1 VDKRRGA
8 ALGLALVAALAASAC
23 ESEGSDGGGGG
34 GGGGGDDSLQIALL
48 LPESQTTRYEAF
60 DRPLFEAAVED
71 ECPSGT
77 TCEVLYSNANQ
88 DAEQQQ
94 SQAEAA
100 INNGA
105 DVLVLDPVDGD
116 AAANIVATAAE
127 QDIPVVAYDRA
138 INDADIAYYV
148 SFDNETVGEVQAQS
162 LVDRLTEQGVTS
174 GNIVMINGSPTD
186 PNAQSFNQG
195 AHNVFDGTD
204 FTLQPEGSDF
214 FTPEWEPANAQSFM
228 DGQIAD
234 LGPTGFVGVYAAND
248 GTAGGAISAMLAA
261 GINPLPPTTGQDA
274 ELAGI
279 QRVVAGQQYMTVYKP
294 IAPEAQ
300 KAAEVA
306 VALAQ
311 GDEVEGDTTVDNGA
325 GDIPSTLFDPVPV
338 TAENVADTVVADGFW
353 SVEDICTA
361 DYAAAC
367 AAVGLQ

>member
-1 VDKRRGA
+1 MDKRRGT

-23 ESEGSDGGGGG
+23 ESESGGG
-34 GGGGGDDSLQIALL
+34 GGGGGDDDSLTIALL
-48 LPESQTTRYEAF
+48 LPESQTTRYESF

-71 ECPSGT
+71 ECPSDMS
-77 TCEVLYSNANQ
+77 CEVLYSNANQ

-116 AAANIVATAAE
+116 AAGNIAATAAE
-127 QDIPVVAYDRA
+127 QDIPVVAYDRS
-138 INDADIAYYV
+138 ISDADVAYYV
-148 SFDNETVGEVQAQS
+148 SFDNVVVGETQAQS
-162 LVDRLTEQGVTS
+162 LVDRLASQGITS
-174 GNIVMINGSPTD
+174 GNIVMINGGPTD
-186 PNAQSFNQG
+186 PNAQSFNEG
-195 AHNVFDGTD
+195 AHNVFDETD
-204 FTLQPEGSDF
+204 FTLQPQGNDF
-214 FTPEWEPANAQSFM
+214 FTPDWEPENAQSFM

-248 GTAGGAISAMLAA
+248 GTAGGAISAMQAA
-261 GINPLPPTTGQDA
+261 GINPLPPVTGQDA

-279 QRVVAGQQYMTVYKP
+279 QRVVAGLQYMTVYKP

-311 GDEVEGDTTVDNGA
+311 GEEVEGDTTVDNGA
-325 GDIPSTLFDPVPV
+325 MDVPSTLFDPVAV

-361 DYAAAC
+361 DYAEAC
-367 AAVGLQ
+367 AAIGLQ

>member
-8 ALGLALVAALAASAC
+8 ALGLALTAVLAVTAC
-23 ESEGSDGGGGG
+23 ESDSEG
-34 GGGGGDDSLQIALL
+34 GGGGGDDNTLNIAFL
-48 LPESQTTRYEAF
+48 LPESQTTRYESF

-71 ECPSGT
+71 ECPSDQ

-88 DAEQQQ
+88 DASQQQ

-116 AAANIVATAAE
+116 AAGNIAATAAE
-127 QDIPVVAYDRA
+127 QDIPVVAYDRS
-138 INDADIAYYV
+138 ISDADVAYYV
-148 SFDNETVGEVQAQS
+148 SFDNVVVGETQAQS
-162 LVDRLTEQGVTS
+162 LVDRLASQGVTS
-174 GNIVMINGSPTD
+174 GNIVMINGGPTD
-186 PNAQSFNQG
+186 PNAQSFNEG
-195 AHNVFDGTD
+195 AHNVFDETD
-204 FTLQPEGSDF
+204 FTLQPQGNDF
-214 FTPEWEPANAQSFM
+214 FTPDWEPENAQSFM

-248 GTAGGAISAMLAA
+248 GTAGGAISAMQAA
-261 GINPLPPTTGQDA
+261 GINPLPPVTGQDA

-279 QRVVAGQQYMTVYKP
+279 QRVVAGLQYMTVYKP

-311 GDEVEGDTTVDNGA
+311 GEEVEGDTTVDNGA
-325 GDIPSTLFDPVPV
+325 MDVPSTLFDPVAV

-353 SVEDICTA
+353 SVEDICTS
-361 DYAAAC
+361 DYADAC
-367 AAVGLQ
+367 AAIGLQ

>member
-1 VDKRRGA
+1 MDKRRGA
-8 ALGLALVAALAASAC
+8 AFGLALVAALAASAC
-23 ESEGSDGGGGG
+23 ESESGGGG
-34 GGGGGDDSLQIALL
+34 GGGGGDDEGLKIAFL
-48 LPESQTTRYEAF
+48 LPESQTTRYESF

-71 ECPSGT
+71 QCPSGE

-116 AAANIVATAAE
+116 AAANIAATAAE
-127 QDIPVVAYDRA
+127 QDIPVVAYDRS

-148 SFDNETVGEVQAQS
+148 SFDNVTVGEVQAQS
-162 LVDRLTEQGVTS
+162 LVDRLAEQGVTS
-174 GNIVMINGSPTD
+174 GNIVMINGGPTD
-186 PNAQSFNQG
+186 PNAQEFNEG
-195 AHNVFDGTD
+195 AHNVLDASG
-204 FTLQPEGSDF
+204 FTLQPEGNDF
-214 FTPEWEPANAQSFM
+214 FTPDWEPENAQDFM

-261 GINPLPPTTGQDA
+261 GIDPLPPVTGQDA

-294 IAPEAQ
+294 IGPEAE

-306 VALAQ
+306 IALAQ
-311 GDEVEGDTTVDNGA
+311 GEEVEGDTTVDNGF
-325 GDIPSTLFDPVPV
+325 GEIPTTLFDPVPV
-338 TAENVADTVVADGFW
+338 TAENVADTVVADEFW
-353 SVEDICTA
+353 SIEDICTA
-361 DYAAAC
+361 DYADAC
-367 AAVGLQ
+367 AAIGLQ

>member
-1 VDKRRGA
+1 MDKRRGA
-8 ALGLALVAALAASAC
+8 ALGLALTAVLAVTAC
-23 ESEGSDGGGGG
+23 ESDSEG
-34 GGGGGDDSLQIALL
+34 GGGGGDDDTLNIAFL
-48 LPESQTTRYEAF
+48 LPESQTTRYESF

-71 ECPSGT
+71 ECPSDQ
-77 TCEVLYSNANQ
+77 TCKVLYSNANQ
-88 DAEQQQ
+88 DASQQQ

-116 AAANIVATAAE
+116 AAANIAATAKE
-127 QDIPVVAYDRA
+127 KDIPVVAYDRS
-138 INDADIAYYV
+138 ISDAEVAYYV
-148 SFDNETVGEVQAQS
+148 SFDNVTVGETQAQA

-174 GNIVMINGSPTD
+174 GNIVMINGGPTD
-186 PNAQSFNQG
+186 PNAKQFNEG
-195 AHNVFDGTD
+195 AHNVFDESG
-204 FTLQPEGSDF
+204 FTLQPEGEDF
-214 FTPEWEPANAQSFM
+214 FTPDWEPENAQSFM

-248 GTAGGAISAMLAA
+248 GTAGGAISAMQTA
-261 GINPLPPTTGQDA
+261 GINPLPPVTGQDA

-279 QRVVAGQQYMTVYKP
+279 QRVVSGEQYMTVYKP
-294 IAPEAQ
+294 IAPEAE

-311 GDEVEGDTTVDNGA
+311 GEEVEGDTTVNNGEM
-325 GDIPSTLFDPVPV
+325 DVPSTLFDPIAV

-353 SVEDICTA
+353 TVEDICTA

-367 AAVGLQ
+367 AAIGLQ